1 MDKRFWICGAV
12 MSITAM
18 VLDFLIHGLLL
29 RADYTALVA
38 SGFVRGPEAGAS
50 YLPWMLLAHVGIG
63 FGLTALYRQFD
74 PTPAGDARQGLR
86 FGLLMALATTVPGYL
101 IWFAVQP
108 WPAGLVA
115 KQITFS
121 TLAMLLLGLLL
132 AWLQPRRVSL

>member
-1 MDKRFWICGAV
+1 MTDMRAAQRVGRWRIVLWLAV
-12 MSITAM
+12 
-18 VLDFLIHGLLL
+18 
-29 RADYTALVA
+29 
-38 SGFVRGPEAGAS
+38 
-50 YLPWMLLAHVGIG
+50 
-63 FGLTALYRQFD
+63 
-74 PTPAGDARQGLR
+74 
-86 FGLLMALATTVPGYL
+86 MALATTVPGYL